1 MNFIM
6 SIIDFFYMPF
16 EILSQTIVNGLLTG
30 SIYSLVAIG
39 LTLIYGVMIIL
50 NFAHG
55 EFLML
60 GMYISF
66 FSFTLLGLD
75 PYLAL
80 PISAILVFCLGALI
94 QNVLV
99 SQVLDSHPLNQII
112 LLLGVSML
120 LIGLVQFFWTAEPK
134 AIHVSYETAVF
145 KLGFLRFSIPR
156 TVAFFSAMIIS
167 FSLFLFLQYT
177 KTGAA
182 IRAVSQYRAGAML
195 MGINVKYI
203 YMLTF
208 GLGTAVTAVG
218 GALLTPNYRMIP
230 TVGAPYAVTAFVVV
244 VLGTMGNF
252 IGAFIGGLIIGL
264 VEAFAGFYFGGDV
277 KIVASM
283 FVFILILLFKP
294 AGLFGGKTGI

>member
-1 MNFIM
+1 M
-6 SIIDFFYMPF
+6 SF
-16 EILSQTIVNGLLTG
+16 EIFMQTIVNGLLTG

-60 GMYISF
+60 GMYVAF
-66 FSFTLLGLD
+66 WSFTLLGLD
-75 PYLAL
+75 PYLSL
-80 PISAILVFCLGALI
+80 PIAAVLIFGVGALI
-94 QNVLV
+94 QWALV
-99 SQVLDSHPLNQII
+99 QRVLDAHPLNQII

-134 AIHVSYETAVF
+134 SIHVAYETEVF
-145 KLGFLRFSIPR
+145 VLMGLRFSIPR
-156 TVAFFSAMIIS
+156 TVAFFSAMIIA
-167 FSLFLFLQYT
+167 LALYLFLQFS

-182 IRAVSQYRAGAML
+182 IRAVSQSRAGALL
-195 MGINVKYI
+195 MGINVKSI

-208 GLGTAVTAVG
+208 GLGAAVTAVG
-218 GALLTPNYRMIP
+218 GVLLTPNYRMIP
-230 TVGAPYAVTAFVVV
+230 TVGQPFAVTAFVVV

-252 IGAFIGGLIIGL
+252 IGAFLGGLIIGL
-264 VEAFAGFYFGGDV
+264 VEAFAGFFFGGDV

-283 FVFILILLFKP
+283 LVFILILLFKP